1 MKPDYILFPDGSVS
15 YRKQTKE
22 FNSSFACC
30 ILNVHTYEYTIISG
44 TLSKN
49 SSTYCESW
57 GIYKGLQYIKR
68 ICKKNS
74 SKPSIL
80 VVSDSK
86 IAVESLT
93 TYVKH
98 KWDITDWF
106 DWRKTNNEPV
116 QNQDIYRRILTIIME
131 EGFKTKFI
139 HINSHTDKEKKSQT
153 KKISNKLQK
162 GNILVNK
169 SVIDLF
175 VGMNDIADK
184 RAQAITKLEK
194 NSNTPTL
201 KRKTIGDHKNEL
213 KGVNR

>member
-1 MKPDYILFPDGSVS
+1 MTEWIIPCNPTM
-15 YRKQTKE
+15 YRVEDAFKD
-22 FNSSFACC
+22 
-30 ILNVHTYEYTIISG
+30 L
-44 TLSKN
+44 
-49 SSTYCESW
+49 
-57 GIYKGLQYIKR
+57 KR
-68 ICKKNS
+68 
-74 SKPSIL
+74 
-80 VVSDSK
+80 V
-86 IAVESLT
+86 
-93 TYVKH
+93 
-98 KWDITDWF
+98 

-201 KRKTIGDHKNEL
+201 KRKTIGDRKNEL
-213 KGVNR
+213 KRVNR